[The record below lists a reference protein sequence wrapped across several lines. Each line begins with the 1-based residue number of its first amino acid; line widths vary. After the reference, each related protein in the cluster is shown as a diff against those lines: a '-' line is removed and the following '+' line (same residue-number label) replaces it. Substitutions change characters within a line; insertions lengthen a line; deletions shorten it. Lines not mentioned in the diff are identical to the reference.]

1 MHGIKMRDDVL
12 SPDFKNTP
20 YWWEA
25 APPEDASS
33 QPLPDDVDVAIIGS
47 GYAGLCSAL
56 ELAEGGAGCVVLDGG
71 PLGAGASTRSGAMVT
86 GGQKFVVSGAVR
98 GVDASRRARILEDAG
113 ESLRMMQERVD
124 KYQLDADY
132 VQCGRVILAHV
143 PQHVTRLAHWAAL
156 LRDHAGS
163 TVSSLSRSELVSE
176 VGGRRYHGGLLIE
189 DYGGLHP
196 AKYHRA
202 LREAARRHG
211 AILASHAR
219 VLGIA
224 REEDGRGRRTHDG
237 TRFLV
242 QTTRGVVR
250 ARNVVMGTNGY
261 TDRALPYL
269 QRRVVPVTA
278 YVVTTEPMPRGMAES
293 LIPRKRML
301 SDTQRDL
308 YWIRLSPDGTR
319 MIFGARPRVLE
330 TDARTAARDLH
341 RMLCGV
347 WPELRSVRIGFCWT
361 GLVGMTADHMPH
373 IGVHSGIHYAV
384 GCNGSGVAMM
394 SYLGYQ
400 VARKLLGKQN
410 RSCAFDSEAFPA
422 PPLYYGKPWFIPLV
436 TSWYRLRDGVDRA
449 MANL

>member
-1 MHGIKMRDDVL
+1 MRDDAL
-12 SPDFKNTP
+12 SPDFKDTP

-33 QPLPDDVDVAIIGS
+33 QPLPDEVDVAIVGS
-47 GYAGLCSAL
+47 GYTGLCSAL
-56 ELAEGGAGCVVLDGG
+56 ELAEGGATCVVLDAG

-98 GVDASRRARILEDAG
+98 GVDASRQARILEDAG
-113 ESLRMMQERVD
+113 ESLRMMQQRID

-132 VQCGRVILAHV
+132 VRYGRVILAHV
-143 PQHVTRLAHWAAL
+143 PQHVARLAHWAAL

-163 TVSSLSRSELVSE
+163 TVSLLSRSELAGE

-202 LREAARRHG
+202 LREAARRKG

-219 VLGIA
+219 VLGVA
-224 REEDGRGRRTHDG
+224 RDG

-242 QTTRGVVR
+242 QTARGVVR
-250 ARNVVMGTNGY
+250 ARHVVMGTNGY
-261 TDRALPYL
+261 SDRAVSYL
-269 QRRVVPVTA
+269 QRRMVPVTA
-278 YVVTTEPMPRGMAES
+278 YVVATEPMPPGMATA
-293 LIPRKRML
+293 LIPRQRML

-308 YWIRLSPDGTR
+308 YWIRLSPDGSR
-319 MIFGARPRVLE
+319 MIFGARPRIFE

-347 WPELRSVRIGFCWT
+347 WPELRPVRIAFCWT
-361 GLVGMTADHMPH
+361 GFVGMTADHMPH
-373 IGVHSGIHYAV
+373 MGVHDGIHYAV

-394 SYLGYQ
+394 SYLGFQ
-400 VARKLLGKQN
+400 MARKLLGKQN
-410 RSCAFDSEAFPA
+410 RACAFDGDGFPA
-422 PPLYYGKPWFIPLV
+422 PPLYNGKPWFIPV
-436 TSWYRLRDGVDRA
+436 VAGWYRLRGGVDRA
-449 MANL
+449 LAIL